1 MAGLK
6 NKNRAKT
13 TLELLLDGLK
23 GRGREMMI
31 RTPADMGPSEDRI
44 LVYVVG
50 TTVMHTRTNRS
61 DNKVHQG
68 V

>member
-1 MAGLK
+1 MAGFK
-6 NKNRAKT
+6 NRNRAKT

-50 TTVMHTRTNRS
+50 TNVY
-61 DNKVHQG
+61 
-68 V
+68 